1 MCIYQSLWKWLTSGT
16 TNTPSF
22 GWFVDIE
29 HKMLKQ
35 VFNHMGTVN
44 NKWKNDFNFSH
55 CSFMVSH
62 ESFNVSH
69 ACVRMVVGLSCLLFS
84 WRCLTPLSTLFELTT
99 SVMIA
104 TDYIGSCKSN
114 YHTITTTTA
123 PCWMKPS
130 TISAYH
136 YTHEGVW
143 CASAPS
149 KFLKHI
155 LYRI

>member
-44 NKWKNDFNFSH
+44 NKWKNDLNFSH

-84 WRCLTPLSTLFELTT
+84 WRCLTPLSTLFQ
-99 SVMIA
+99 
-104 TDYIGSCKSN
+104 
-114 YHTITTTTA
+114 
-123 PCWMKPS
+123 
-130 TISAYH
+130 
-136 YTHEGVW
+136 
-143 CASAPS
+143 
-149 KFLKHI
+149 
-155 LYRI
+155 LYRGGQFYWLRKPEDPEKIIDLSPVTDKLYHIMVYTRPDRDSNSQHQWW